1 MDNDRGDRQMNKF
14 LVQNEFGVWVVD
26 IFALWLSTHKLGEID
41 NPNPIHN
48 DVAVDIFLI
57 GVSNE

>member
-1 MDNDRGDRQMNKF
+1 MNKF

>member
-1 MDNDRGDRQMNKF
+1 MNKF
-14 LVQNEFGVWVVD
+14 MVQNEFGAWVLD
-26 IFALWLSTHKLGEID
+26 IFALWLDTHKLGDID

-48 DVAVDIFLI
+48 LIPIDIFLI

>member
-1 MDNDRGDRQMNKF
+1 MNPGNMNKF
-14 LVQNEFGVWVVD
+14 MVENEFGVMVLD
-26 IFALWLSTHKLGEID
+26 IFALWLDIHKLGDID

-57 GVSNE
+57 GVSND

>member
-1 MDNDRGDRQMNKF
+1 MNKF
-14 LVQNEFGVWVVD
+14 LVQNEFGMMVLD
-26 IFALWLSTHKLGEID
+26 IFALWLDTHKLGDID

-48 DVAVDIFLI
+48 LIPIDIFLI

>member
-1 MDNDRGDRQMNKF
+1 MIDKF

-26 IFALWLSTHKLGEID
+26 IFALWLDTHNFGD
-41 NPNPIHN
+41 FDDPNPIHN
-48 DVAVDIFLI
+48 EIAVNIFLI

>member
-1 MDNDRGDRQMNKF
+1 MDKF
-14 LVQNEFGVWVVD
+14 MVENEFGVMVLD
-26 IFALWLSTHKLGEID
+26 IFALWLDTHKLGDID

-48 DVAVDIFLI
+48 KVFVDIFLI

>member
-1 MDNDRGDRQMNKF
+1 VNPGNMNKF
-14 LVQNEFGVWVVD
+14 MVENEFGVMVLD
-26 IFALWLSTHKLGEID
+26 IFALWLDTHKLGDID

-57 GVSNE
+57 GVSND